1 MNRTYILLDGKA
13 LAWTFFLAVLT
24 VGIAMG
30 LLLNAVED
38 WRQAAVT
45 ATPERPLMVVIPMG
59 TDAKIGG
66 FGRLRVMGSEPGK
79 VVLAYVDTD
88 LSQAVYTMD
97 GYPVRMTLTS
107 GTATGLVTIESGAP
121 CTPNRSLNVF
131 VNGLLWQLRAPCEVK

>member
-1 MNRTYILLDGKA
+1 MNRTYILLNGKA

-30 LLLNAVED
+30 LLLNAVEN
-38 WRQAAVT
+38 WRQPAIE
-45 ATPERPLMVVIPMG
+45 PERPLTVIVPMG

-97 GYPVRMTLTS
+97 GWPVRMTLAS
-107 GTATGLVTIESGAP
+107 GTGLVTIESGAP